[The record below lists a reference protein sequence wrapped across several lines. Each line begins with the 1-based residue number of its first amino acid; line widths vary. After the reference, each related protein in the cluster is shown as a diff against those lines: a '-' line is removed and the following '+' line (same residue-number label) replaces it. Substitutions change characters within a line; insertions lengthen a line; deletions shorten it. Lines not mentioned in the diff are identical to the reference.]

1 MVSCVNLW
9 LMPSETTSRV
19 KQQRLRRGMT
29 QQDLAD
35 KCRAAGVS
43 VDESQIS
50 RIERGIYT
58 PRPRLRAVLAGLLAL
73 DVEEIG
79 LQSQEPSRS
88 AA

>member
-1 MVSCVNLW
+1 
-9 LMPSETTSRV
+9 MPTEATSRV

-35 KCRAAGVS
+35 KCAQAGVP

-50 RIERGIYT
+50 RIERGIFK
-58 PRPRLRAVLAGLLAL
+58 PRPRLRAVLADLLEL
-73 DVEEIG
+73 DVNDFG
-79 LQSQEPSRS
+79 S

>member
-1 MVSCVNLW
+1 
-9 LMPSETTSRV
+9 MPSETTSRV

-35 KCRAAGVS
+35 KCAQAGVP
-43 VDESQIS
+43 VDESHIS

-58 PRPRLRAVLAGLLAL
+58 PRPRLRALLAQLLEL
-73 DVEEIG
+73 DIEDFEHRAQPDAEMSG
-79 LQSQEPSRS
+79 R

>member
-1 MVSCVNLW
+1 
-9 LMPSETTSRV
+9 MPSETTSRV

-29 QQDLAD
+29 QQDLAE
-35 KCRAAGVS
+35 KCAQAGVP

-58 PRPRLRAVLAGLLAL
+58 PRPKLRALLAELLEL
-73 DVEEIG
+73 DVDDFG
-79 LQSQEPSRS
+79 R

>member
-1 MVSCVNLW
+1 
-9 LMPSETTSRV
+9 MPSEVTSRV

-35 KCRAAGVS
+35 KCAQAGVS

-50 RIERGIYT
+50 RIERGIFM
-58 PRPRLRAVLAGLLAL
+58 PRPRLRAVLAELLEL
-73 DVEEIG
+73 DIDDFEQIRQPDIEMSG
-79 LQSQEPSRS
+79 S